1 MARQS
6 FTTLQQE
13 TPGNLGIAPSAFPL
27 PGGGITLLILGTILG
42 WLVVRDSAKRICL
55 RHACANALWAN
66 RTLPDKNGYASSKLT
81 SNFRKRYP

>member
-27 PGGGITLLILGTILG
+27 LGGGITLLILGTILG
-42 WLVVRDSAKRICL
+42 WLVVRDSAKRI
-55 RHACANALWAN
+55 ALWAN
-66 RTLPDKNGYASSKLT
+66 RISPTMPDPHDRNQPHFTYS
-81 SNFRKRYP
+81 RKE